1 MRGNRKDSNDTEER
15 GQTMTTK
22 GEERG
27 TRKRREEI

>member
-1 MRGNRKDSNDTEER
+1 VIEER